1 MIGEAAMMWVI
12 EALKAVGLLIGT
24 GVAVLVAPLIFVLL
38 FSLVSGFQEST
49 PGKE

>member
-1 MIGEAAMMWVI
+1 MAWMI

-38 FSLVSGFQEST
+38 FSLVSGFRESA
-49 PGKE
+49 PGEE